1 MNRPRYVL
9 VPTAAA
15 ALALTATAHVQAQP
29 SPPASGASVP
39 PQTPDVRIIEPTWF
53 IVVVA
58 VVVALAIG
66 YFVGRS
72 SAANRVAQ

>member
-1 MNRPRYVL
+1 MNRTRYAL

-15 ALALTATAHVQAQP
+15 AVALTATAYVQAQP

-53 IVVVA
+53 VLIIA
-58 VVVALAIG
+58 VVVALAVG

-72 SAANRVAQ
+72 SAGNRVAQ

>member
-9 VPTAAA
+9 APTAA

-53 IVVVA
+53 VLVVA

-72 SAANRVAQ
+72 SAASRAAQ